1 MTTFVEKSVTCSVC
15 GERAQVTIM
24 GSTNQFGYPD
34 LDLRP
39 PEMARSTIWMW
50 LQECPGCGYCAED
63 IKEVDPE
70 ARAIANGNAFIKL
83 RESIA
88 DLHDVARRFR
98 TAAFIAAER
107 GFPAAAF
114 QHTLHEAWVHDDCQD
129 DVRAS
134 AARLNAVDHI
144 NQAHR
149 DQIRLYDDEGADA
162 AMIAEL
168 LRRAGEFQRG
178 EGICRATLDDE
189 CADHV
194 RQILRYELELC
205 SARDAGCHTME
216 EVFGGDHGDRN

>member
-70 ARAIANGNAFIKL
+70 ARAIVNGNAFIKL

-98 TAAFIAAER
+98 TAAFIAGEQED
-107 GFPAAAF
+107 PAAAF

-129 DVRAS
+129 TVRAS

-149 DQIRLYDDEGADA
+149 DQIRLFDDEGADA
-162 AMIAEL
+162 AMVAEL
-168 LRRAGEFQRG
+168 LRRAGEFTRSQEICQKALD
-178 EGICRATLDDE
+178 EG

-194 RQILRYELELC
+194 QKVLEFELRLC
-205 SARDAGCHTME
+205 ASQDADCHTME
-216 EVFGGDHGDRN
+216 EVFGGNSER

>member
-1 MTTFVEKSVTCSVC
+1 MTTIVEKVATCSVC
-15 GERAQVTIM
+15 GDEAQMTIM
-24 GSTNQFGYPD
+24 GSTNQFGFPD

-63 IKEVDPE
+63 IENVDPASRE
-70 ARAIANGNAFIKL
+70 IVRSDPFIKL
-83 RESIA
+83 RESVE
-88 DLHDVARRFR
+88 DLHEVARKFR
-98 TAAFIAAER
+98 IAAFIAAER

-129 DVRAS
+129 TVRAS

-162 AMIAEL
+162 AMVAEL
-168 LRRAGEFQRG
+168 LRRAGEFTRSQEICQKALD
-178 EGICRATLDDE
+178 EG

-194 RQILRYELELC
+194 QKVLEFELRLC
-205 SARDAGCHTME
+205 ASQDADCHTME
-216 EVFGGDHGDRN
+216 EVFGDTGQE